1 MYGQFLPL
9 VTFFSGAL
17 VLPFR
22 ALPLVEFYRVDRV
35 PLWFPVK
42 FPSLSSSGAHRPLPV
57 AARSSY
63 ARYGLI
69 SVQLR
74 ARAWIVSFALCVLNF
89 YDPALGFCNLSG
101 IFCRICRSSEKRGWN
116 CLSCSWNRRLEM
128 SRIDSLALQLSA
140 VVFDYAN
147 HSQICYRVGC
157 SLID

>member
-1 MYGQFLPL
+1 MAIQCWITPLAADLTVTLERASSNSPWDFYFSILSVVLVVFLSLEPHHLALSL

-74 ARAWIVSFALCVLNF
+74 ARA
-89 YDPALGFCNLSG
+89 
-101 IFCRICRSSEKRGWN
+101 
-116 CLSCSWNRRLEM
+116 
-128 SRIDSLALQLSA
+128 
-140 VVFDYAN
+140 
-147 HSQICYRVGC
+147 
-157 SLID
+157 